1 MSRFKLITKE
11 NCPRLTKDDISR
23 VSPFVLKNE
32 KTVLFTMNNSKRQKD
47 KCINTDFMM

>member
-11 NCPRLTKDDISR
+11 NCPGLTKDDISR

-32 KTVLFTMNNSKRQKD
+32 KNNVIHHEQQ
-47 KCINTDFMM
+47 